1 MITPEQFIVKNLG
14 PCTVRSP
21 LPLSIRQG
29 DGVGNFTPDKAKI
42 SYQNEFNTGAPA
54 YSDIFLE
61 KAGSRELIYFDPGQ
75 ITAAIVT
82 CGGLCPGL
90 NNVIRSVFRQFRKY
104 GVKKILGIRY
114 GYEGLNPETG
124 LPPLEMDDE
133 MVEDIHREGGTILG
147 SSRGAQDIGKMVDFL
162 VARRIRIL
170 ICVGGDGTLRGARDI
185 AGEIE
190 KRGEEIAVVGVPKTI
205 DNDIMFISRSF
216 GFTTAI
222 EQAKSVLDCA
232 HAEAKGAPNGI
243 GLVKV
248 MGRESG
254 FIAVHAT
261 LASQEVNFTLI
272 PEVPFELEG
281 EGGFFPLLKAR
292 LQRKRHAVVVV
303 AEGAGEHLMPK
314 SSLGADASGNKR
326 NPDIGIFLKEQIQ
339 AYFKREKMP
348 VNLKYI
354 DPSYIIRSVPA
365 NTVDAL
371 LCDQLARRAVDAAM
385 AGKTQVLIGMWDGA
399 FVHLPIP
406 LAVAAKKK
414 VDPEGEEWIG
424 VYEAT
429 GQPLRFMSAPASS
442 NSREDQ
448 SSSNGSIA

>member
-1 MITPEQFIVKNLG
+1 MFPHVKERIMITPEQFKVKNLG

-21 LPLSIRQG
+21 LPLSVRAG
-29 DGVGNFTPDKAKI
+29 DGVGNFTPDNARI
-42 SYQNEFNTGAPA
+42 SFQNEFNTGAPE
-54 YSDIFLE
+54 YPDLFFE

-90 NNVIRSVFRQFRKY
+90 NNVIRSAFRQLRKY
-104 GVKKILGIRY
+104 GVRKILGIRY
-114 GYEGLNPETG
+114 GYEGLNPDVG
-124 LPPLEMDDE
+124 LPPMELEDE
-133 MVEDIHREGGTILG
+133 MVEDIHREGGTMLG
-147 SSRGAQDIGKMVDFL
+147 SSRGSQDVGKMVDFL
-162 VARRIRIL
+162 LARRIRIL
-170 ICVGGDGTLRGARDI
+170 ICIGGDGTLRGARALAD
-185 AGEIE
+185 EIE
-190 KRGEEIAVVGVPKTI
+190 KRREEIAIVGIPKTI
-205 DNDIMFISRSF
+205 DNDIMYISRSF

-222 EQAKSVLDCA
+222 EQAKAVLDCA
-232 HAEAKGAPNGI
+232 HTEANGAPNGI

-281 EGGFFPLLKAR
+281 DDGFLPLLKAR
-292 LQRKRHAVVVV
+292 LQRKRHAVIVV
-303 AEGAGEHLMPK
+303 AEGAGENLMPE
-314 SSLGADASGNKR
+314 SSLGSDASGNKMR
-326 NPDIGIFLKEQIQ
+326 LDIGIFLKDKIQ

-371 LCDQLARRAVDAAM
+371 LCDQLARRAVDAGM
-385 AGKTQVLIGMWDGA
+385 SGKTQVLIGMWDGA
-399 FVHLPIP
+399 FIHLPIP
-406 LAVAAKKK
+406 LAVGAKKK
-414 VDPEGEEWIG
+414 VDPEGEEWIA

-429 GQPLRFMSAPASS
+429 GQPLRFINPPA
-442 NSREDQ
+442 EKVP
-448 SSSNGSIA
+448 

>member
-14 PCTVRSP
+14 VCTVRSP
-21 LPLSIRQG
+21 LPLSIRHG
-29 DGVGNFTPDKAKI
+29 DGVGNFTPDNAKI
-42 SYQNEFNTGAPA
+42 SYQNEFNTGIPP
-54 YSDIFLE
+54 YEGIFFE
-61 KAGSRELIYFDPGQ
+61 KAGSREMIYFDPQQ
-75 ITAAIVT
+75 ITAAVVT

-90 NNVIRSVFRQFRKY
+90 NNVIRSVVRQFRKY
-104 GVKKILGIRY
+104 GVKKVLGIRY
-114 GYEGLNPETG
+114 GFQGLNPNEG
-124 LPPLEMDDE
+124 LPPIDMEDE
-133 MVEDIHREGGTILG
+133 MVEDIHREGGTMLG
-147 SSRGAQDIGKMVDFL
+147 SSRGPEDVSVMVDFMM
-162 VARRIRIL
+162 ARRIRIL
-170 ICVGGDGTLRGARDI
+170 ICIGGDGTLRGARDL
-185 AGEIE
+185 ANEVE
-190 KRGEEIAVVGVPKTI
+190 RRGAEIAIVGIPKTI
-205 DNDIMFISRSF
+205 DNDIMYISRSF
-216 GFTTAI
+216 GFSTAI
-222 EQAKSVLDCA
+222 EQAKAVLDCA

-272 PEVPFELEG
+272 PEVPFNLEG
-281 EGGFFPLLKAR
+281 EGGFLPLLKAR

-303 AEGAGEHLMPK
+303 AEGAALNLMPE
-314 SSLGADASGNKR
+314 SSLGVDASGNKR
-326 NPDIGIFLKEQIQ
+326 HPDVGIFLKEEIQ

-365 NTVDAL
+365 NTGDAL
-371 LCDQLARRAVDAAM
+371 LCDQLARRAVDAGM
-385 AGKTQVLIGMWDGA
+385 AGKTQILIGMWDGS

-414 VDPEGEEWIG
+414 VEPEGEEWIG

-429 GQPLRFMSAPASS
+429 GQPLRFIPEGQPVESNPA
-442 NSREDQ
+442 
-448 SSSNGSIA
+448 